1 MHAGQQASYNGYQ
14 YCLFPLDYMNCT
26 QVSGPSSLSHCC
38 GHPCDW
44 TGPYNDYPYYAPCDC
59 TRIAILPGNGQS
71 VYTSDNPV
79 WTPTGLRY
87 VTFLF
92 AHDENI
98 PAATHFNQGDL
109 IGHTGEAGQALG
121 DHVHLDQSLIHNDV
135 ITNYGVTCAGGNV
148 CYALGQST
156 FPDLVF
162 YLGGTET
169 IINLQGMTFDTVPDH
184 PAGGKLSPVML
195 LFIKKMIKRRSA
207 YGRIKR
213 V

>member
-1 MHAGQQASYNGYQ
+1 MYAGQRASYNGYQ

-26 QVSGPSSLSHCC
+26 QVSSPSSFSHCC

-44 TGPYNDYPYYAPCDC
+44 TGPYDDYPYYAPCDC
-59 TRIAILPGNGQS
+59 TRIATLPSNGQS
-71 VYTSDNPV
+71 IYTSDNPV

-98 PAATHFNQGDL
+98 PAQTHFNQGDL
-109 IGHTGEAGQALG
+109 IGHTGTAGQVTG

-135 ITNYGVTCAGGNV
+135 ITNYGVTCAFGNV

-156 FPDLVF
+156 YPDLVF
-162 YLGGTET
+162 FLGGTET
-169 IINLQGMTFDTVPDH
+169 IVNLQGMTFDTVPSH
-184 PAGGKLSPVML
+184 PATNISPVML
-195 LFIKKMIKRRSA
+195 LLMKKLIDKRRA
-207 YGRIKR
+207 AHARIR
-213 V
+213 RL